1 MSENNIKHRGL
12 CSTCKNASFC
22 AFPRPP
28 SGGLESGECP
38 PDKPVFYCEEFE
50 IEPASAGYIY
60 LPKGSAPTRATRK
73 ERPQA
78 TESYVTEGKD
88 STKFIGLCSDCD
100 NRQTCVF
107 PKPEGGV
114 WHCEEYQ

>member
-1 MSENNIKHRGL
+1 MSENDIKHRGL

-22 AFPRPP
+22 AFPRDT
-28 SGGLESGECP
+28 
-38 PDKPVFYCEEFE
+38 DKPVFYCEEFE
-50 IEPASAGYIY
+50 IGPASAGYIY
-60 LPKGSAPTRATRK
+60 LPEGSAPTRTTRK

-88 STKFIGLCSDCD
+88 STNFIGLCSDCD

-114 WHCEEYQ
+114 WHCEEYR